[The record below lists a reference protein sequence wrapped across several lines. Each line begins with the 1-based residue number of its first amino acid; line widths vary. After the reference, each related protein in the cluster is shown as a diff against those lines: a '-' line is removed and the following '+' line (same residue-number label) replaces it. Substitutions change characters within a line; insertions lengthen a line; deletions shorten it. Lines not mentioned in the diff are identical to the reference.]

1 MTDQRIKTE
10 EEQIAEHEAK
20 PFPVDEWGFL
30 TSKTTA
36 IVDASGAILRV
47 MITAPYRKVHG
58 RGCAS

>member
-30 TSKTTA
+30 TSKTTV
-36 IVDASGAILRV
+36 ITNASGEVYRV
-47 MITAPYRKVHG
+47 MITAPYRN
-58 RGCAS
+58 RWCAS